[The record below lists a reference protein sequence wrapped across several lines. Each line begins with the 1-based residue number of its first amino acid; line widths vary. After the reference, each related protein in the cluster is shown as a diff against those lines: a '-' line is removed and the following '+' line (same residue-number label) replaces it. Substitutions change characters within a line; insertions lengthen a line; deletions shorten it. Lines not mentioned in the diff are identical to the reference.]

1 MGAFGGG
8 FYNLKTKEGMKD
20 FSSRNGF
27 VNHDR
32 TIEDD

>member
-1 MGAFGGG
+1 MGTFGGG
-8 FYNLKTKEGMKD
+8 FYNLKTKEGMEAYM
-20 FSSRNGF
+20 SRNGF